1 MTMQHKNTCPF
12 CGVASAPGL
21 FAESQHF
28 CAIYNIAPILPGHSL
43 VIPKRHVESIME
55 LGDRELSEFVIFGR
69 NVIRLVQGVFGTSAF
84 NWTIQEG
91 AAAGQT
97 IRHLHMH
104 LIPRKAGDLPHPG
117 DWYPRLTESENGLI
131 DSSRRQQL
139 TREQLREIARRIKD
153 IGGGTQ

>member
-1 MTMQHKNTCPF
+1 MGETSF
-12 CGVASAPGL
+12 ASCKA
-21 FAESQHF
+21 F
-28 CAIYNIAPILPGHSL
+28 
-43 VIPKRHVESIME
+43 
-55 LGDRELSEFVIFGR
+55 
-69 NVIRLVQGVFGTSAF
+69 FGTSAF